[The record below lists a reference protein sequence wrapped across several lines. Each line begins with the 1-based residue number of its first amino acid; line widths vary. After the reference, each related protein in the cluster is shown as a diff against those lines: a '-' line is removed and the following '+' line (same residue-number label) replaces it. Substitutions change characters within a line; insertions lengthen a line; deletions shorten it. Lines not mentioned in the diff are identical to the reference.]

1 MNEYTKKFIE
11 QEYEIIEFL
20 SADEKTAL
28 VRESSTGG
36 IYVKKIVGKGAA
48 HIYKRLVG
56 LQISGLP
63 TVYKVKNDYVI
74 MEYVN
79 GISLNNKLSR
89 DGVMSIQEAK
99 SHMITLCNGV
109 KALHAFGIIHR
120 DITASNI
127 IIGHHGCYL
136 IDLGIAREKKVYKG
150 ADTHILGTVGYAA
163 PEQFG
168 FTQTD
173 ERTDIYALG
182 VVFNYM
188 LTNAF
193 PSEKLYSGKERSIIQ
208 KCIEID
214 GNKRYKS
221 VKRLKNA
228 LMNGQ
233 NIRRDVFVALS
244 GALFTCIII
253 ATLSYLIP
261 LQNNSANNAAPAG
274 AARNTPAAATV
285 STTPLPSSGRKLTLE
300 KFNSITLGMRYEDV
314 LNLIGDKPASESTME
329 LFGTKTL
336 TCSWWG
342 QGSIGANAII
352 QFRDGAVTSKS
363 QSGLK

>member
-1 MNEYTKKFIE
+1 
-11 QEYEIIEFL
+11 
-20 SADEKTAL
+20 
-28 VRESSTGG
+28 
-36 IYVKKIVGKGAA
+36 
-48 HIYKRLVG
+48 
-56 LQISGLP
+56 
-63 TVYKVKNDYVI
+63 
-74 MEYVN
+74 
-79 GISLNNKLSR
+79 
-89 DGVMSIQEAK
+89 
-99 SHMITLCNGV
+99 
-109 KALHAFGIIHR
+109 
-120 DITASNI
+120 
-127 IIGHHGCYL
+127 
-136 IDLGIAREKKVYKG
+136 
-150 ADTHILGTVGYAA
+150 
-163 PEQFG
+163 
-168 FTQTD
+168 
-173 ERTDIYALG
+173 
-182 VVFNYM
+182 M

-233 NIRRDVFVALS
+233 NTRRDVFVALS
-244 GALFTCIII
+244 GALFTCIVI

-274 AARNTPAAATV
+274 AAGNTPAAATV